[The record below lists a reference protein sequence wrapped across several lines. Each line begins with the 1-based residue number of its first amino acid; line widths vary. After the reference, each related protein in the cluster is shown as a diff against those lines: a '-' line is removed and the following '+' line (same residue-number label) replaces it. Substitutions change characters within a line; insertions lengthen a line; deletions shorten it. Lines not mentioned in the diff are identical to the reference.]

1 MVTGYIATE
10 IGDKIIAK
18 LVDPY
23 LKVNKVLGWNIKAG
37 FSNEFTVG
45 KLTFI
50 NGSTTVTGIGTNLD
64 LNNGDIVLAGGYEF
78 IVDNTPDAD
87 TLILQTPSTVDLTN
101 VLFYIKADAYN
112 YFSYEFRWSQNDII
126 EKGGEH
132 SEWHPLNNG
141 TLVGDLLSLNFYN
154 TTTLGLDV
162 RATV

>member
-87 TLILQTPSTVDLTN
+87 T
-101 VLFYIKADAYN
+101 
-112 YFSYEFRWSQNDII
+112 
-126 EKGGEH
+126 
-132 SEWHPLNNG
+132 
-141 TLVGDLLSLNFYN
+141 
-154 TTTLGLDV
+154 
-162 RATV
+162 